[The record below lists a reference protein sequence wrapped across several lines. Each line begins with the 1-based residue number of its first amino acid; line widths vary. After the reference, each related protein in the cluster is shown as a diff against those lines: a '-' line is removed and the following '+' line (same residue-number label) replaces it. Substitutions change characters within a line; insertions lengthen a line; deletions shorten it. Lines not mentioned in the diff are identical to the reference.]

1 MTFWEHIDELR
12 KRLLYCFFSFIL
24 FSVIAYFFSDTIKN
38 FLMNPVDAYVNE
50 KSNLRTAFLA
60 PHAPFFLYISI
71 SIFSGIFFSFPVII
85 YNILNFIK
93 PAVSKTRTTLF
104 FIVLIFSIILFILG
118 VTFTYAILIPI
129 SFKFLISF
137 AGNEEMI
144 FSINSITS
152 LILWSCFSIGLLFQ
166 LPIIAFFLAKIR
178 LITADFL
185 SKNRRYAILIAF
197 ILSALI
203 TPPDVISQIIL
214 VFPVILLYEACIFI
228 VKRVQND

>member
-1 MTFWEHIDELR
+1 MPLEKKNMTFWEHIDELR

-93 PAVSKTRTTLF
+93 PAVAKTRTTLF
-104 FIVLIFSIILFILG
+104 FIVLIFSI
-118 VTFTYAILIPI
+118 
-129 SFKFLISF
+129 
-137 AGNEEMI
+137 
-144 FSINSITS
+144 
-152 LILWSCFSIGLLFQ
+152 
-166 LPIIAFFLAKIR
+166 
-178 LITADFL
+178 
-185 SKNRRYAILIAF
+185 
-197 ILSALI
+197 
-203 TPPDVISQIIL
+203 
-214 VFPVILLYEACIFI
+214 
-228 VKRVQND
+228 